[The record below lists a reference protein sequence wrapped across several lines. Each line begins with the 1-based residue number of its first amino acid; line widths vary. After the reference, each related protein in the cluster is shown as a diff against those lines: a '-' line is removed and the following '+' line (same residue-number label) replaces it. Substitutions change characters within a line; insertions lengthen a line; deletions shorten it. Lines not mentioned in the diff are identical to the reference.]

1 MTQIKNLYF
10 NVLRLW
16 VEIKSR
22 SIMRLKKAAALI
34 NENRNSTNSCQKP
47 PKKTPYYSGII
58 SLIR

>member
-10 NVLRLW
+10 NVLRHR

-22 SIMRLKKAAALI
+22 SIMRLKKALI